1 MRITLAL
8 DYLIQCPNEDV
19 IPAVQERLHGLLSHK
34 SCAVLLSLIVND
46 RNRTFKRPHLRRR
59 TLHAVRSLAGCDP
72 SMLRWLSPDIS
83 RCIRDK
89 DQTVVG
95 SALAVCDSLHKVGLC
110 CDVLGLCTVLR
121 S

>member
-8 DYLIQCPNEDV
+8 NYLIQCPSEDV
-19 IPAVQERLHGLLSHK
+19 IPAVQERLHALLSHK
-34 SCAVLLSLIVND
+34 SCAVLLSLVVND
-46 RNRTFKRPHLRRR
+46 HNHAFKRPHIRRR
-59 TLHAVRSLAGCDP
+59 ALHAVRSLAECDP

-95 SALAVCDSLHKVGLC
+95 AALAVCDSLHEVGVC
-110 CDVLGLCTVLR
+110 RNVLVLCTILR